1 MPSMSEFGTR
11 PVHPDAFVRPNRPI
25 CLDHHSTTPCA
36 PEVRD
41 AMWPYF
47 GERFGNPSAINHA
60 RGRAAAE
67 RVAQARS
74 RIAALLGTI
83 PEAVV
88 LTAGASEANNL
99 AIIGAA
105 RRAPAG
111 RDEIAISAIEHPS
124 VRAAAERMRENGFRV
139 VELPVTTDGF
149 VDPEAAA
156 THLSART
163 ALVSV
168 MAANHEIGTI
178 QPIAAMAAAA
188 HRVGALFHSDA
199 TQAVGKIPL
208 DMDRDG
214 VDLLSLSGHKFYGPP
229 GIGALLV
236 RQQPP
241 VALDPIILGGG
252 QNHGLRSGTVPLA
265 LAVGLA
271 EACDLA
277 ARCMADDAERLDGL
291 SRRLLTALRNAG
303 LDVAVNGSLQ
313 RRLPG
318 SLNLRFRGVD
328 AADLLL
334 DLADDLC
341 LATGS
346 ACASGASA
354 PSRVL
359 KAIGLSGEDCA
370 ASIRLS
376 LGRASGE
383 AEVEFAAERLTLA
396 VAQYRPLLHQG

>member
-1 MPSMSEFGTR
+1 MPGMSEFGTR

-25 CLDHHSTTPCA
+25 YLDHHSTTPCA

-105 RRAPAG
+105 RRVPAG

-124 VRAAAERMRENGFRV
+124 VRAAAERMRESGFRV
-139 VELPVTTDGF
+139 IELPVTGDGF
-149 VDPEAAA
+149 VDPDSARAR
-156 THLSART
+156 LSERT

-178 QPIAAMAAAA
+178 QPIAALAAAA
-188 HRVGALFHSDA
+188 HQVGALFHTDA

-208 DMDRDG
+208 DMARDG
-214 VDLLSLSGHKFYGPP
+214 IDLLSLSGHKFYGPP

-236 RQQPP
+236 RQTPP
-241 VALDPIILGGG
+241 VALDPLILGGG
-252 QNHGLRSGTVPLA
+252 QNNGLRSGTIPLA

-271 EACDLA
+271 AACDLA
-277 ARCMADDAERLDGL
+277 AHCMADDAERLNRL
-291 SRRLLTALRNAG
+291 SHRLLAALRDAG
-303 LDVAVNGSLQ
+303 LTFSVNGSLAQ
-313 RRLPG
+313 RLPG
-318 SLNLRFRGVD
+318 SLNLRFPGVS

-334 DLADDLC
+334 DLADDVC

-359 KAIGLSGEDCA
+359 KAIGLSDEDCA
-370 ASIRLS
+370 AAIRLS
-376 LGRASGE
+376 LGRSSSE
-383 AEVEFAAERLTLA
+383 ADVDFAAERLAWA
-396 VAQYRPLLHQG
+396 VSRQRPSTNEA